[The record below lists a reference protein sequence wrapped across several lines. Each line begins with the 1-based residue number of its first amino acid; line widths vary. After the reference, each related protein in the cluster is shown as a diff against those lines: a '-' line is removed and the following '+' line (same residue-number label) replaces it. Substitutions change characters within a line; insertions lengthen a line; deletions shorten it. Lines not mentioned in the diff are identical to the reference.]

1 MNKQR
6 SELWTRVLKLRDGF
20 GPVAGITM
28 VIGILGFIPS
38 VYMMEVYERVIN
50 SQSLMTLAM
59 LSILAVACYALME
72 VLEKIRAGALWS
84 LGLRLQE
91 ILQER
96 VYDAMTRALLAR
108 APGGLTAMQDI
119 RSLREALHNP
129 ALTAV
134 MDAPMSLLCLFLLA
148 LINPWLAVAALVGG
162 VLQTMVAW
170 AVQHWVRPL
179 MQQAQ
184 QQTQAAQQYAEASL
198 RNVQVMQAMGMV
210 GAVRRHWLVRQR
222 NFLDTQARASDI
234 AAGLGVWAKLL
245 QQLMGSVLLGLAAWL
260 SIQGTLNGGD
270 AMLIIASILGGKL
283 LQPWVQF
290 VQQWGAVQGTLQA
303 WTRLRQLLESQP
315 FRTPPMPLPD
325 PEGHLRVEGVNVAAP
340 GQNALILQGV
350 NFSLKAGEVLGVIG
364 PSASGK
370 TTLARTLVGLTAPA
384 SGVVRLDGA
393 DLRSWDLAQL
403 GPHLGY
409 LPQGVDLIE
418 GTLGENIVRF
428 GKVDEHALQEAVAL
442 VGLQPLVS
450 ELPQGYDTPVG
461 SEGRVLSGG
470 QRQRVGLARAVYGK
484 PKLLVL
490 DEPNASLDEA
500 GDAALIQT
508 LKTLKARG
516 TTIVVMTHRTGV
528 LAVADRIVL
537 LAEGRQQ
544 LFGSTAEV
552 LQALRGGQP
561 RVTQEAGE
569 KA

>member
-1 MNKQR
+1 MNKPR
-6 SELWTRVLKLRDGF
+6 SELLTRVLELRDGV
-20 GPVAGITM
+20 GPVAGITL
-28 VIGILGFIPS
+28 VIGILAFMPS
-38 VYMMEVYERVIN
+38 AYMMEVYDRVVN
-50 SQSLMTLAM
+50 SQSLKTLAM
-59 LSILAVACYALME
+59 LSVLAVACYALME
-72 VLEKIRAGALWS
+72 VLEKIRSRVLWS

-91 ILQER
+91 VLQER
-96 VYDAMTRALLAR
+96 VYDAMTRALLVR

-134 MDAPMSLLCLFLLA
+134 MDAPMSLLCLFFLA
-148 LINPWLAVAALVGG
+148 LINPWLAVAALLGG
-162 VLQTMVAW
+162 VLQTIVAW

-179 MQQAQ
+179 MQEAQ

-210 GAVRRHWLVRQR
+210 GAVRRHWLLRQR
-222 NFLDTQARASDI
+222 TFLGTQARASDI
-234 AAGLGVWAKLL
+234 AAGLGVGAKLL
-245 QQLMGSVLLGLAAWL
+245 QQLMGSVLLGLSAWL
-260 SIQGTLNGGD
+260 LIQGTLNGGD
-270 AMLIIASILGGKL
+270 VMLIISSILGGKL

-303 WTRLRQLLESQP
+303 WMRLRQLLESQP
-315 FRTPPMPLPD
+315 PRKPPMPLPD

-340 GQNALILQGV
+340 GQQALILQGV

-403 GPHLGY
+403 GPYLGY

-418 GTLGENIVRF
+418 GTLGENIARF
-428 GKVDEHALQEAVAL
+428 GKADDQALQDAVAL

-461 SEGRVLSGG
+461 PEGRVLSGG

-508 LKTLKARG
+508 LKTLKAQG
-516 TTIVVMTHRTGV
+516 TTIVVMTHRTSV

-552 LQALRGGQP
+552 LQTLRGGQP
-561 RVTQEAGE
+561 RVAQQEGA

>member
-59 LSILAVACYALME
+59 LSILAVACYAWME

-222 NFLDTQARASDI
+222 TFLDTQARASDI

>member
-59 LSILAVACYALME
+59 LSILAVACYAWME

-222 NFLDTQARASDI
+222 TFLDTQARASDI

-418 GTLGENIVRF
+418 GTLGENIIRF

-461 SEGRVLSGG
+461 PEGRVLSGG